1 MVASACGASK
11 NAIQGLLSPMSQNGT
26 AEVSVGLI
34 VLGILLGIPARARQ
48 EARQHL
54 VLEHAA
60 LARQRHPGRIDRHHQ
75 RLEFRHARGV
85 TGSDLLRSVSWN
97 Q

>member
-1 MVASACGASK
+1 
-11 NAIQGLLSPMSQNGT
+11 MSQNGT

-34 VLGILLGIPARARQ
+34 CLGFCSGYQRVRDRKPGSTSCSNTPRSRASDTQ
-48 EARQHL
+48 VEL
-54 VLEHAA
+54 TGTTSVSNS
-60 LARQRHPGRIDRHHQ
+60 GT
-75 RLEFRHARGV
+75 ARGV